1 MAQQNWQ
8 GKDDD
13 WLHNEMRL
21 AKIDYF
27 IIKYGNILT
36 LLAYL
41 AGLCLI
47 LFSPERKRYFFGI
60 APLILYIL
68 SLGITVT
75 LVWVYVSPED
85 VIVTD
90 LHSIKYL
97 TGFLSVL
104 DQRGGIF
111 HISVLVD
118 HILYILARWIV
129 VYQIFRVG
137 VLIPLYLDYGRT
149 SLRQP

>member
-1 MAQQNWQ
+1 MAQQKWQ
-8 GKDDD
+8 GKND
-13 WLHNEMRL
+13 WQHNEMRL

-27 IIKYGNILT
+27 IIKYGNTLT
-36 LLAYL
+36 LLACL

-60 APLILYIL
+60 APLVLRIL
-68 SLGITVT
+68 SLCITVT
-75 LVWVYVSPED
+75 LVWVYVDIDD
-85 VIVTD
+85 VISTD
-90 LHSIKYL
+90 VHSIEYL

-111 HISVLVD
+111 HILVQVD
-118 HILYILARWIV
+118 HILYIIARWMV

-137 VLIPLYLDYGRT
+137 VLIPLHLNYGRT
-149 SLRQP
+149 DLRKP

>member
-8 GKDDD
+8 GKDND
-13 WLHNEMRL
+13 WLHNEIRL

-27 IIKYGNILT
+27 FIKYGNTLT

-60 APLILYIL
+60 APLVLRIL
-68 SLGITVT
+68 SLCITVT
-75 LVWVYVSPED
+75 LVWVYVGTED
-85 VIVTD
+85 VIKTD
-90 LHSIKYL
+90 IHSIEYL

-104 DQRGGIF
+104 DQRGGKF
-111 HISVLVD
+111 HIFV
-118 HILYILARWIV
+118 
-129 VYQIFRVG
+129 
-137 VLIPLYLDYGRT
+137 
-149 SLRQP
+149 